1 MKKISLTIFIFSIL
15 LIPSLALAQ
24 TNSEILQKIE
34 ETKKEREKLLEQEE
48 KLQTALNELSKEGQ
62 TLQTNVK
69 TLDATRSK
77 LANDL
82 KITQSNINTSNLT
95 IQKLENDIDNNES
108 EIDIHKQAI
117 KKSIQKIATYDNNNL
132 VLDILSYKNLDE
144 VWSDTVNIWDL
155 QDKLRERISVLEQ
168 TQVKLIEN
176 KVAKESQKKQL
187 VSLSTQLDGQKRV
200 ADETR
205 ASQALL
211 LAATKNK
218 EAEYQKM
225 LADNKERQEE
235 FERLL
240 FQFESSLTASD
251 VSLRPPAGRGALGW
265 PLDNIFI
272 TQMFGRNSF
281 AKRVYASGTHSGTD
295 FRATVGTKV
304 KSARGGVVS
313 GIGNTDEQKGCYSYG
328 RWILIKHDN
337 GLSTLYTHLS
347 GSIVSL
353 GESVV
358 EGQTIGYSGGQPGQY
373 GSGFSTGPHLH
384 FGVFVTAGVNVLPY
398 TSSKN
403 CQKVSI
409 PVANPQDYLDPMAY
423 LPNL

>member
-1 MKKISLTIFIFSIL
+1 MKRHIFTILFFSTL
-15 LIPSLALAQ
+15 LIPNFSFAQ
-24 TNSEILQKIE
+24 TNSSILQKIE
-34 ETKKEREKLLEQEE
+34 DVKKEREKLLEQEE

-69 TLDATRSK
+69 TLDTTRSK

-82 KITQSNINTSNLT
+82 KITQTNINSSNLT
-95 IQKLENDIDNNES
+95 IQKLENDIGQNES
-108 EIDIHKQAI
+108 EIDVHKQAI
-117 KKSIQKIATYDNNNL
+117 RKSLQKIANYDNNSL
-132 VLDILSYKNLDE
+132 VLNILGNKNLEE

-155 QDKLRERISVLEQ
+155 QDKLGERISVLEQ
-168 TQVKLIEN
+168 TQVKLLEN
-176 KVAKESQKKQL
+176 KVAKESQKKKL
-187 VSLSTQLDGQKRV
+187 VSLSTELNGQKKV

-205 ASQALL
+205 RSQALL

-225 LADNKERQEE
+225 LAENKERQEE

-240 FQFESSLTASD
+240 FQFESTLTASD
-251 VSLRPPAGRGALGW
+251 VSLRPAAGRGSLGW

-272 TQMFGRNSF
+272 TQMFGRTSF
-281 AKRVYASGTHSGTD
+281 AKRVYASGTHGGTD
-295 FRATVGTKV
+295 FRASVGTKV
-304 KSARGGVVS
+304 KASRGGVVS
-313 GIGNTDEQKGCYSYG
+313 GLGNTDEQKGCYSYG

-337 GLSTLYTHLS
+337 GLSTLYAHLS

-358 EGQTIGYSGGQPGQY
+358 EGQTIGYAGGQPGQF

-384 FGVFVTAGVNVLPY
+384 FSVFVTAGVKVMPY
-398 TSSKN
+398 TTSKN
-403 CQKVSI
+403 CQKISI
-409 PVANPQDYLDPMAY
+409 PMANPQDYLDPMAY

>member
-1 MKKISLTIFIFSIL
+1 MKKYIFTILFLSSIL
-15 LIPSLALAQ
+15 IPNFSFAQ
-24 TNSEILQKIE
+24 TNSDILQKIE
-34 ETKKEREKLLEQEE
+34 ETKKEREKLLEQEQ

-69 TLDATRSK
+69 TLDTTRSK
-77 LANDL
+77 ISNDL
-82 KITQSNINTSNLT
+82 KITQTNINSSNLT
-95 IQKLENDIDNNES
+95 IKKLENDIDQNES
-108 EIDIHKQAI
+108 EIVVHKQAI
-117 KKSIQKIATYDNNNL
+117 KKSLQKIATYDNNNL

-144 VWSDTVNIWDL
+144 VWSDTVSIWDL
-155 QDKLRERISVLEQ
+155 QDKLGERISVLEQ

-176 KVAKESQKKQL
+176 KSAKESQKKQL
-187 VSLSTQLDGQKRV
+187 VSLSTQLNGQKKV

-218 EAEYQKM
+218 ETEYQKL
-225 LADNKERQEE
+225 LAENKARQEE

-240 FQFESSLTASD
+240 FQFESALTASD
-251 VSLRPPAGRGALGW
+251 VSLRPKAGRGALGW
-265 PLDNIFI
+265 PLESIHV
-272 TQMFGRNSF
+272 TQFFGRTSSS
-281 AKRVYASGTHSGTD
+281 KRLYVSGTHSGID
-295 FRATVGTKV
+295 FRASVGTKV

-313 GIGNTDEQKGCYSYG
+313 GVGNTDEQKGCYSYG

-347 GSIVSL
+347 GSIIST
-353 GESVV
+353 GEAVV
-358 EGQTIGYSGGQPGQY
+358 EGQTIGYSGGQPGQF

-384 FGVFVTAGVNVLPY
+384 FGVFATAGVKVMPY
-398 TSSKN
+398 ATSKS
-403 CQKVSI
+403 CQKTSI
-409 PVANPQDYLDPMAY
+409 PMANPQDYLDPMAY